1 MAILLRYSWPGN
13 VREVHNIIERLV
25 ITTKGSTILP
35 ENIPQF
41 IHASVTGDSPRH
53 PENLTLRNALEEAE
67 KDILRRA
74 YKKYRSTRTMAKVLE
89 VSQPTV
95 VRKLNKYGIPQSE
108 QG

>member
-1 MAILLRYSWPGN
+1 MAVLLRYGWPGN

-25 ITTKGSTILP
+25 ITTKGNVILP

-41 IHASVTGDSPRH
+41 IHTSVTGDTPRH
-53 PENLTLRNALEEAE
+53 PDNLTLKNALEAAE

-74 YKKYRSTRTMAKVLE
+74 YKKYRSTRTMAKVLD

-95 VRKLNKYGIPQSE
+95 VRKLNKYGIPQSD
-108 QG
+108 Q